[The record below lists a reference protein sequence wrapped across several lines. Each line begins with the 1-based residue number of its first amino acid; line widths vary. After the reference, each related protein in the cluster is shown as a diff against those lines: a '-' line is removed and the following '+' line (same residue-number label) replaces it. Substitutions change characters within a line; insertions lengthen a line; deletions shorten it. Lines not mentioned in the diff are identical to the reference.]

1 MTNFLWKEIQSA
13 IERGCDVNEPD
24 SDGLSSLNTA
34 ILFSQYRVIEKLIE
48 YGADPY
54 IPVNSHKKS
63 FTGMGSF
70 QFSHWLIKKDPSKD
84 REKINLLINEYK

>member
-24 SDGLSSLNTA
+24 SDSLSPLNTA

-48 YGADPY
+48 YGADLY

-63 FTGMGSF
+63 ITGMDSF

-84 REKINLLINEYK
+84 REKINLLINKYK